1 MRLIAFLLF
10 LTVSFQFESLNVAVD
25 KGKNQNIA
33 STEAIE
39 LKLKD
44 SYVTK
49 NLDLKIQQIFEK
61 ERPIQRPE
69 NAHLVFR
76 ALSHRWRFLE
86 ESERQVNLVI
96 DGEKY
101 SPSIKPTYTSVV
113 GEKYL
118 EETLTYEVKLSVI
131 EKLAKASNVEIQI
144 GAVEGKIREKQLSKV
159 KDFLNSLLKQ

>member
-1 MRLIAFLLF
+1 MRLFAFLLLF
-10 LTVSFQFESLNVAVD
+10 PVFYLFESPDVTAE
-25 KGKNQNIA
+25 KGKNQNLA

-44 SYVTK
+44 SYITK
-49 NLDLKIQQIFEK
+49 NLDLKIQQIFE
-61 ERPIQRPE
+61 RQQPVQPPE
-69 NAHLVFR
+69 HAQLVFR

-86 ESERQVNLVI
+86 ESDRQVNLMI

-118 EETLTYEVKLSVI
+118 EETLTYEVKLTII

-144 GAVEGKIREKQLSKV
+144 GAVEGKIREKQLGKV
-159 KDFLNSLLKQ
+159 REFLILLRKK